1 VRIISICV
9 VVLGFAAGAS
19 EAKGETFGSDLGF
32 LRKHVNVVV
41 LEQGEAR
48 VVVVPAWQ
56 GRVATS
62 TASGDSGTS
71 FGWINRGLIAS
82 GKTQPHINPFGGE
95 DRLWLGP
102 EGGQFSLFFKAGD
115 AFDLE
120 HWQTPAVID
129 TDSWPIV
136 SQELARVRFL
146 RDVKLTNRA
155 GTTFD
160 IRIERTIR
168 MIGASEI
175 AESCPQ
181 VAATG
186 GGRARRRR
194 PSAARSGGAA
204 GAAAAAA
211 DAGAALAATEVLRS
225 VGFQS
230 ENRLTNT
237 GGAPWTRAGGLV
249 SIWSMGMFAPS
260 PATTVVVPLAAA
272 ARGKR
277 AVVNDA
283 YFGKVGRDR
292 LVVKQGAVF
301 FRADGGKRG
310 KIGVRPPFARPVLG
324 SFDGENQTLT
334 VVWYTQPRGARPYV
348 NSLWEQQKDP
358 FAGDVVN
365 SYNDGPPAPGVA
377 PLGPFYELETSSPG
391 AELAP
396 GASLDHTHRT
406 IHFQGD
412 RPALD
417 RMAHA
422 CLGVP
427 LAAIESAF
435 KR

>member
-1 VRIISICV
+1 VRIISILV
-9 VVLGFAAGAS
+9 VVLAGAVVGGR
-19 EAKGETFGSDLGF
+19 EARGETFGSDLAF
-32 LRKHVNVVV
+32 LRKHVDVVV

-62 TASGDSGTS
+62 TASGDGGTS
-71 FGWINRGLIAS
+71 FGWINRGLVAS
-82 GKTQPHINPFGGE
+82 GKTLPHMNPFGGE

-115 AFDLE
+115 PFDFE
-120 HWQTPAVID
+120 HWQTPAAID

-136 SQELARVRFL
+136 SQELTRVRFL
-146 RDVKLTNRA
+146 RDLKLTNRA

-160 IRIERTIR
+160 MRIERTIR
-168 MIGASEI
+168 LIGASEI
-175 AESCPQ
+175 AQTCPPAA
-181 VAATG
+181 VAPVRR
-186 GGRARRRR
+186 GRA
-194 PSAARSGGAA
+194 ARGRKP
-204 GAAAAAA
+204 AAAEAETEAAPV
-211 DAGAALAATEVLRS
+211 TELLQS

-237 GGAPWTRAGGLV
+237 GSAPWTRTGGLV

-260 PATTVVVPLAAA
+260 PATTVVVPLAPA

-277 AVVNDA
+277 AVVNDV

-292 LVVKQGAVF
+292 LVIKQGAVF

-334 VVWYTQPRGARPYV
+334 VVWYTLPRGGHPYV
-348 NSLWEQQKDP
+348 NSLWKEQKDP

-365 SYNDGPPAPGVA
+365 SYNDGPPAPGA
-377 PLGPFYELETSSPG
+377 PPMGPFYELETSSPG

-417 RMAHA
+417 RMARA
-422 CLGVP
+422 CLGLP
-427 LAAIESAF
+427 LAAIEGAF